1 MRSAVTACTH
11 REERLA
17 RRPRWARRKKTG
29 DSHRDLDK
37 SESNKCKH
45 GIDFEEEAKALW
57 NDLSAYEV
65 DAITIDEPRTKRVG
79 NCQGKLWAAIFTMRG
94 ERIRIISVRRAH
106 GDEAKRYQND

>member
-1 MRSAVTACTH
+1 MSGQQIFAFKDCFGIIS
-11 REERLA
+11 
-17 RRPRWARRKKTG
+17 PRVEFEY
-29 DSHRDLDK
+29 DLDK
-37 SESNKCKH
+37 SESNKRKH
-45 GIDFEEEAKALW
+45 GIDFEESKALW

-79 NCQGKLWAAIFTMRG
+79 NCQGKLWAAIFTMRE